1 MMLKESTKKKKARQL
16 AQKSKDNNDS
26 DDVIITIPETLLDL
40 QDDGFILIPVS
51 VFNTHVIDTVIIG
64 SWGAVLPLTNLC
76 PQYEGTTIL

>member
-1 MMLKESTKKKKARQL
+1 MILKESTKKKKARQL

-40 QDDGFILIPVS
+40 KDDGFVLIPVS
-51 VFNTHVIDTVIIG
+51 VFITRVIDTVIIR

-76 PQYEGTTIL
+76 PPI